1 MNKTTLI
8 KLSFVFVTAVV
19 SMAAGLPQ
27 KAYAR
32 ETGTVPIIKAP
43 KDLVIASTKDN
54 SAIPIVVNP
63 STTDVTASDSPT
75 PTDSTFTVT
84 ITVNQAPITDTVIT
98 LASTHS
104 EAIGLPATVTVPAG
118 QTSVDVTVSVTPG
131 QFPHHKN
138 VKISATANGTTV
150 EGKIRVHYVGEQD

>member
-1 MNKTTLI
+1 M
-8 KLSFVFVTAVV
+8 TAVV
-19 SMAAGLPQ
+19 SVGAGLPQ

-43 KDLVIASTKDN
+43 KDLVMASTKDN
-54 SAIPIVVNP
+54 SVIPIVSNP
-63 STTDVTASDSPT
+63 SQTDVTAPVSPS

-84 ITVNQAPITDTVIT
+84 IGVNVAPTSDTVVT
-98 LASTHS
+98 LDTNHPNAVS
-104 EAIGLPATVTVPAG
+104 LPATVTVPAG
-118 QTSVDVTVSVTPG
+118 QTSVEVTVTVSAG
-131 QFPHHKN
+131 QYAHHKN